1 MMFDEILERFQAKR
15 VGAGYM
21 AQCPAHED
29 RNPSL
34 SIVEKVGRILLKCQ
48 AGCETREVLG
58 SAGLT
63 FEDLREE
70 PKLVKTYDYVDE
82 NKKTLYQV
90 CRYEPKNF
98 KQRKPDE
105 NGGWSW
111 NLNGVR
117 RVLYCLPAVLG
128 ASHVVIVEGEKDALF
143 AAQELELV
151 ATCNAGGAGKW
162 KDEYSKFLRGKNV
175 TIIPDNDEAGR
186 KHANQVAQSLV
197 GKAASIAICHLP
209 EGVKDLSEWPL
220 SRESLIELVKRSPA
234 WTPESEVASLFQSL
248 RDYEEAPPLKF
259 AIDGFLQENTVNA
272 IAGLS
277 GHGKTWLAL
286 SVASALLFGPG
297 RLGRCST
304 FRSAL
309 SG

>member
-34 SIVEKVGRILLKCQ
+34 SIVEKAGRILLKCQ

-105 NGGWSW
+105 TADGPGISTACGECFIASRPFWA
-111 NLNGVR
+111 
-117 RVLYCLPAVLG
+117 PAM
-128 ASHVVIVEGEKDALF
+128 
-143 AAQELELV
+143 
-151 ATCNAGGAGKW
+151 
-162 KDEYSKFLRGKNV
+162 
-175 TIIPDNDEAGR
+175 
-186 KHANQVAQSLV
+186 
-197 GKAASIAICHLP
+197 
-209 EGVKDLSEWPL
+209 LS
-220 SRESLIELVKRSPA
+220 
-234 WTPESEVASLFQSL
+234 SL
-248 RDYEEAPPLKF
+248 RAK
-259 AIDGFLQENTVNA
+259 
-272 IAGLS
+272 
-277 GHGKTWLAL
+277 KT
-286 SVASALLFGPG
+286 
-297 RLGRCST
+297 RCSPP
-304 FRSAL
+304 RS
-309 SG
+309 SS